1 MAEPQRVASYEQYL
15 REAMRRA
22 EYEQLDAGGWYAR
35 IPGFQGL
42 WATGPTIEDTR
53 NDLWEALDGWLFVN
67 GFVSHL
73 PPPHIEGVEFDVAKR
88 RE

>member
-1 MAEPQRVASYEQYL
+1 MAQPNRVTSYEEYL

-22 EYEQLDAGGWYAR
+22 SYERLETGDWYAH

-42 WATGPTIEDTR
+42 WASGATVEDTR
-53 NDLWEALDGWLFVN
+53 NELYQALDGWLFVN

-73 PPPHIEGVEFDVAKR
+73 PPPQMEGVEFDVEKR
-88 RE
+88 PE

>member
-1 MAEPQRVASYEQYL
+1 MAEPQRVASYEEYL
-15 REAMRRA
+15 RQAMRRA
-22 EYEQLDAGGWYAR
+22 EYERLDTGAWYAR

-42 WATGPTIEDTR
+42 WASGPTVEDTR

-73 PPPHIEGVEFDVAKR
+73 SPPHIEGVEFDVVKR
-88 RE
+88 AE